1 MAPCSPKA
9 LGGIR
14 DQTPHLLG
22 TIFSGGLI
30 HICCQCLSQQDNICY
45 VGLIVHHNKG
55 AVQCNSVVSWVTH
68 KYTHMHTYFCMY
80 LRCWRFYSLT
90 HIAGDL
96 QE

>member
-14 DQTPHLLG
+14 DQTPHLSG

-30 HICCQCLSQQDNICY
+30 HICCQCLSQQDNVCY

-55 AVQCNSVVSWVTH
+55 AVQCNSVAQH
-68 KYTHMHTYFCMY
+68 KE
-80 LRCWRFYSLT
+80 
-90 HIAGDL
+90 I
-96 QE
+96 